1 MQIKVIAIDDE
12 PEALE
17 NLKILLDEQDDYI
30 LIDSCTNGKTAI
42 EAIIEQK
49 PDLVFLDIQMPE
61 ISGFDVIS
69 AVRPYFAP
77 VYVFITAYDQYAIH
91 AFEVNAIDYLLKP
104 FDDERFYAALHKAK
118 KQIELKTNEDLN
130 FKLDAL
136 LQKTNANKKAMY
148 IKRIPVKLANR
159 VYFLEIDK
167 VIYLKAENQYI
178 NVFLNNGTQ
187 HLIRDTLN
195 RLESELNPEI
205 FFRCH
210 RSNIVNINEIKQIE
224 PFFSGDYIMT
234 LKNGDKLKLSKSR
247 KEGLKKLM
255 NW

>member
-12 PEALE
+12 PEALQ
-17 NLKILLDEQDDYI
+17 NLKILLHERDDYL

-42 EAIIEQK
+42 EIILEQK

-69 AVRPYFAP
+69 AVRPHFTPIYIFT
-77 VYVFITAYDQYAIH
+77 TAYDQYAIH

-104 FDDERFYAALHKAK
+104 FDDERFYTALQKAK
-118 KQIELKTNEDLN
+118 KQIELKKNEDLN
-130 FKLDAL
+130 FKLDTL
-136 LQKTNANKKAMY
+136 LQKTSIDKKAMY
-148 IKRIPVKLANR
+148 IKRIPVKLSNR
-159 VYFLEIDK
+159 VYFLEIEK
-167 VIYLKAENQYI
+167 VIYFKAENQYI
-178 NVFLNNGTQ
+178 NVFLSNGTQ
-187 HLIRDTLN
+187 HIIRDTLN
-195 RLESELNPEI
+195 RLEGELNPET

-210 RSNIVNINEIKQIE
+210 RSNIVNINEITQIE
-224 PFFSGDYIMT
+224 PFFSGDYILT